1 MAAHPP
7 SLLYLPA
14 VDLCVA
20 NPQTR
25 LDPRSLRDRTI
36 YMGQVLAYLRNEPV
50 VPHGRRVDKPPKLT
64 WLDVVPAPSPLW
76 SATPRPEE
84 PDESR
89 APPAHGGHIR
99 PPPLVCSTM
108 RLVDLLPRHRSREEE
123 VPLRTPPAT
132 GQRWQARRPGHPA
145 PESGSEAPPQGEER
159 EGPRASARAAA
170 AFDPR

>member
-1 MAAHPP
+1 MTAPPP

-36 YMGQVLAYLRNEPV
+36 YMGQVLAYLRDEPV
-50 VPHGRRVDKPPKLT
+50 VRHGRRADKLPKLT
-64 WLDVVPAPSPLW
+64 WLDVVPTPSPLW
-76 SATPRPEE
+76 SATPQPEE
-84 PDESR
+84 PDEFR

-108 RLVDLLPRHRSREEE
+108 RLIDLLPRS
-123 VPLRTPPAT
+123 PLA
-132 GQRWQARRPGHPA
+132 
-145 PESGSEAPPQGEER
+145 
-159 EGPRASARAAA
+159 
-170 AFDPR
+170 